1 MCVDKGVYWGKSN
14 VKNAA
19 KKTPNMRQ
27 FYHEIWMKREQGTA
41 KRALYEIL
49 TTIFNA
55 TIDLIARDVLI
66 HK

>member
-1 MCVDKGVYWGKSN
+1 
-14 VKNAA
+14 
-19 KKTPNMRQ
+19 
-27 FYHEIWMKREQGTA
+27 MKREQGTA